1 MIRWNVLVVINTTS
15 CLANGDIE
23 QLSSICS
30 IAIPYTMYVSFFEID
45 SSKSLTATII
55 VFVIMAIV
63 VIVLIGCVFQCK
75 AARNRA
81 IRDIKNRLA
90 QLTKKKSKVVKPI

>member
-15 CLANGDIE
+15 CVANGDIE

-45 SSKSLTATII
+45 SSRSLLAT
-55 VFVIMAIV
+55 VLVLVVMAIV
-63 VIVLIGCVFQCK
+63 VIVLLGCIFKCK

-81 IRDIKNRLA
+81 VQEIRKRLA
-90 QLTKKKSKVVKPI
+90 